1 MDNEHTIGDEVIRQF
16 LSEKLDLIK
25 REYAP
30 RHFIVF
36 GSRAEG
42 LAREESDIDIILVSD
57 RFREIRFVNR
67 MGHFLNTVHPHVHV
81 DAICYTPEEFEIM
94 MHHPS
99 SFVRNAVAHG
109 IHVE

>member
-1 MDNEHTIGDEVIRQF
+1 MATEKAVDEIVRQF
-16 LSEKLDLIK
+16 LSEKLDMIK
-25 REYAP
+25 REYSP
-30 RHFIVF
+30 THLIIF

-42 LAREESDIDIILVSD
+42 CAREESDIDIILVSE
-57 RFREIRFVNR
+57 RFSEIRFVNR
-67 MGHFLNTVHPHVHV
+67 MGHFLITIHPHVHV

-94 MHHPS
+94 MHHQS

>member
-1 MDNEHTIGDEVIRQF
+1 MTEVADDVIAQF
-16 LSEKLDLIK
+16 LREKLDLIK
-25 REYAP
+25 IEYAP
-30 RHFIVF
+30 LHLIIF

-42 LAREESDIDIILVSD
+42 CAREESDIDIILVSE
-57 RFREIRFVNR
+57 RFSEIRFVNR
-67 MGHFLNTVHPHVHV
+67 MGHFLNTIHPHVHV

-94 MHHPS
+94 MHHQS

>member
-1 MDNEHTIGDEVIRQF
+1 MSEVKDDVVAQF
-16 LSEKLDLIK
+16 LREKLDLIK
-25 REYAP
+25 REYTP
-30 RHFIVF
+30 QHFIVF

-42 LAREESDIDIILVSD
+42 RAREESDIDIILVSD

-94 MHHPS
+94 MHHQS

-109 IHVE
+109 IHVD